1 MNEIGK
7 LHTPFKA
14 YLAKV
19 GLPYDYSQPHRRTR
33 NTPGQPDFSIYK
45 NNRVLLIEF
54 KEPGNKLSQDQID
67 RINELQATGNGVH
80 ICYDLQ
86 GAVDL
91 TDRWRNS
98 FTLARHRSRN
108 ALQPD
113 HEPEQKWG
121 TQHDVREHLRFGGQ
135 LEDYDADI

>member
-7 LHTPFKA
+7 LHNPFKT

-19 GLPYDYSQPHRRTR
+19 RLPYDYSQPHRRTR
-33 NTPGQPDFSIYK
+33 NAPGQPDFSIYK

-54 KEPGNKLSQDQID
+54 KEPGNKLSQDQIA
-67 RINELQATGNGVH
+67 RINELQEAGNEVH

-86 GAVDL
+86 GALDL

-98 FTLARHRSRN
+98 FTLDWHHSR
-108 ALQPD
+108 P
-113 HEPEQKWG
+113 
-121 TQHDVREHLRFGGQ
+121 
-135 LEDYDADI
+135 